1 MITYSLKD
9 GGVDLTTD
17 NLSAEAKKLS
27 KTLKLRSLTGHLK
40 FLKIII
46 DWIGPTFK
54 GRSFNK
60 LRHFVS
66 VKSISCLNRFY

>member
-27 KTLKLRSLTGHLK
+27 KTLE
-40 FLKIII
+40 
-46 DWIGPTFK
+46 DP
-54 GRSFNK
+54 
-60 LRHFVS
+60 
-66 VKSISCLNRFY
+66 